1 MPHRQQ
7 PVDLDRLI
15 LARLQRLGI
24 TSEEP
29 VVLGSFAPT
38 KAHDLS
44 PTASTSH
51 GSATSGSEREAYS
64 AASSVSSAPASILS
78 FSNSV
83 GDDGGAA
90 TANGADAHAQEFF
103 ATRSRVV
110 RLYNLPALAEYFLA
124 QVFLP
129 HNFVIRTLT
138 MFLTLALPS
147 LKSLFPDLPIDVVV
161 IPGLPGSTY
170 LSSAGAND
178 NVGAQG
184 RGSCR

>member
-1 MPHRQQ
+1 MIPSGAGDHTRDHAMPHRQQ

-29 VVLGSFAPT
+29 VVLGSFAPRKT
-38 KAHDLS
+38 HDLS
-44 PTASTSH
+44 PTTSTSH
-51 GSATSGSEREAYS
+51 GSATSGSERDAYS

-90 TANGADAHAQEFF
+90 IANGADAHAQEFF

-110 RLYNLPALAEYFLA
+110 RVSCSVY
-124 QVFLP
+124 
-129 HNFVIRTLT
+129 
-138 MFLTLALPS
+138 
-147 LKSLFPDLPIDVVV
+147 DLLVCV
-161 IPGLPGSTY
+161 
-170 LSSAGAND
+170 N
-178 NVGAQG
+178 
-184 RGSCR
+184 